1 MIAEQITVNRKFN
14 AKQMTKSRKTK
25 SKQIKLRQCND
36 FAKVM
41 ES

>member
-14 AKQMTKSRKTK
+14 AKQMTKSRKAK
-25 SKQIKLRQCND
+25 SNQIRQCNN
-36 FAKVM
+36 FSKVM